1 MSKII
6 CSLEQWDS
14 IIDYYRP
21 NGSSKSWY
29 IKELKK
35 MQRPLM
41 WGDWN
46 ILTEQNEMFDV
57 GVFKSIVTPH
67 YSRDIEY
74 VPYEEIGDSKHLYI
88 INVYNGHYFHDNFNI
103 GFSTISEKYLNDIK
117 NGKSKIVMFFIYEG
131 YSGSLGNND
140 LDVIEKWRK
149 DAELPTDSIYYVSG
163 NLLCEQ
169 LVKNKNL
176 GYQARAL
183 HNFEP
188 WNKYYENNVIDYKP
202 IDNKYLFLS
211 YNRQYRAYR
220 IGFII
225 DLLEQ
230 AVFDKGLISLNRY
243 DYVFPPNAKEEHI
256 NFILNNAPFV
266 IDSKHDLNY
275 NLAINITTEDYERTF
290 MSVISE
296 TLVDTD
302 TLFFSEKIW
311 KPIMVGHPFMLLG
324 NKDSLKYLKGLGY
337 KTFDKWINES
347 YDNEPNSRL
356 RSLMISQELKRLSEK
371 PLEEL
376 KQIREDMK
384 EICQHNQD
392 HYKILYNQNY
402 DNGDVSKKI
411 TNILKEVWD
420 SIKIWNSI
428 NE

>member
-183 HNFEP
+183 HTFEP
-188 WNKYYENNVIDYKP
+188 WNKYYENNIIDYKP

-256 NFILNNAPFV
+256 NFILNNAIF
-266 IDSKHDLNY
+266 IKLDIINY
-275 NLAINITTEDYERTF
+275 NNKT
-290 MSVISE
+290 IS
-296 TLVDTD
+296 
-302 TLFFSEKIW
+302 
-311 KPIMVGHPFMLLG
+311 
-324 NKDSLKYLKGLGY
+324 Y
-337 KTFDKWINES
+337 
-347 YDNEPNSRL
+347 
-356 RSLMISQELKRLSEK
+356 
-371 PLEEL
+371 
-376 KQIREDMK
+376 
-384 EICQHNQD
+384 
-392 HYKILYNQNY
+392 QN
-402 DNGDVSKKI
+402 
-411 TNILKEVWD
+411 
-420 SIKIWNSI
+420 
-428 NE
+428 